1 MTIHQC
7 RPVACLVLSGLVLSA
22 CGSGTRRAESEL
34 QEASANFD
42 LKDVEPF
49 LTRVVA
55 LLDSGFSSTDVT
67 DLTRQIT
74 AQPAKS
80 ERRYEYTVVAGG
92 TRGPLQIVVL
102 MDDVD
107 SPDMTF
113 FADSG
118 LAGRIQAAAR
128 QYFEEVGK

>member
-1 MTIHQC
+1 MTTHQC
-7 RPVACLVLSGLVLSA
+7 RSAAFLVLSGLVLSG
-22 CGSGTRRAESEL
+22 CGSGTRRSESGL

-42 LKDVEPF
+42 LQDVEPF

-55 LLDSGFSSTDVT
+55 LLDSGFTSTDVK
-67 DLTRQIT
+67 DLARTLA

-80 ERRYEYTVVAGG
+80 ERRYEYTVIAGG
-92 TRGPLQIVVL
+92 TRGPLQILVF

-107 SPDMTF
+107 SPDITF

-118 LAGRIQAAAR
+118 LAARIQAAAK
-128 QYFEEVGK
+128 QYFVDVGK